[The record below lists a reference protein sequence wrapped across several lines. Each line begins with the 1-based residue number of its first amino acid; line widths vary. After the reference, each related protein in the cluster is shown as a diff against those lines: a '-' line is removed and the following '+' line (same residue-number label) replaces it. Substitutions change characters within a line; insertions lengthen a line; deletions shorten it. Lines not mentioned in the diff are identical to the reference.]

1 MSPDHADS
9 IHTEREWLH
18 RIDSR
23 LADLQLKTQNHH
35 EETTKRLEKVEAGVN
50 DALPAVAARVFVLEE
65 DRTRNASRVE
75 VWSAASI
82 GAIAAG
88 VVGWFLGQK

>member
-18 RIDSR
+18 RIEGRLVELSR
-23 LADLQLKTQNHH
+23 KTEEHH
-35 EETTKRLEKVEAGVN
+35 AETTKRLEKVEAGVN

-65 DRTRNASRVE
+65 ERERHASRFE
-75 VWSAASI
+75 AWSAAVI

-88 VVGWFLGQK
+88 VVGWFIGQK